1 MVKCVWFIKIYS
13 NLFLLQIKN
22 EELCRIQNELE
33 QECDQLR
40 KLKKMIQEHGLPNH
54 EQLIV
59 LQQQVRV
66 KSFFKDGVSPMQKVH
81 WGSSSFLTS
90 FIQVKSRN
98 VGKMIPLVISF
109 FWHWMSVF
117 RWFLHVHLAT
127 FTILKDL
134 WKLLPSKHLLLQSK
148 NGNTRKRSGTCP
160 KFILKAAEWH
170 HRLWTSKCLLGRF
183 SKVVQIL
190 KNPAR

>member
-33 QECDQLR
+33 QECDQFR

-66 KSFFKDGVSPMQKVH
+66 KRWHFTHAKGPLGELFFFNQ
-81 WGSSSFLTS
+81 FYTS
-90 FIQVKSRN
+90 EI
-98 VGKMIPLVISF
+98 
-109 FWHWMSVF
+109 
-117 RWFLHVHLAT
+117 
-127 FTILKDL
+127 
-134 WKLLPSKHLLLQSK
+134 
-148 NGNTRKRSGTCP
+148 
-160 KFILKAAEWH
+160 
-170 HRLWTSKCLLGRF
+170 
-183 SKVVQIL
+183 
-190 KNPAR
+190 

>member
-33 QECDQLR
+33 QECDQFR

-66 KSFFKDGVSPMQKVH
+66 KSFFKDGISPMQKVH

-109 FWHWMSVF
+109 F
-117 RWFLHVHLAT
+117 LALNECLPVIST
-127 FTILKDL
+127 RAPGDLYYFERFMETI
-134 WKLLPSKHLLLQSK
+134 
-148 NGNTRKRSGTCP
+148 T
-160 KFILKAAEWH
+160 
-170 HRLWTSKCLLGRF
+170 
-183 SKVVQIL
+183 
-190 KNPAR
+190 